1 MRKNSGGSSKPV
13 QVDPV
18 TGEYFLIIPE
28 WVINDLSWYE
38 DTEIEFGVEGNEVL
52 LREKD

>member
-1 MRKNSGGSSKPV
+1 MRKNSGGSSKFV

-28 WVINDLSWYE
+28 WVINELSWYE
-38 DTEIEFGVEGNEVL
+38 DTEIGFAVEGNEVL

>member
-1 MRKNSGGSSKPV
+1 MRKNSGGSSKFV

-28 WVINDLSWYE
+28 WVINELSWYE
-38 DTEIEFGVEGNEVL
+38 DAEIGFSVEGNEVL
-52 LREKD
+52 LREKE